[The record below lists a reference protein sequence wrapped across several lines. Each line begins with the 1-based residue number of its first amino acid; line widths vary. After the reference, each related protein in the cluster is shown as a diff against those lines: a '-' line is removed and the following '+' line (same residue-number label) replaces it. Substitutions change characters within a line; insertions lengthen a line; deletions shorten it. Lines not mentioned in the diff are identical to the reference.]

1 MNSNKKKTAIIVGS
15 VATALLASAAIATAL
30 YLKGKNKLINL
41 KIKQRLSILVFQK
54 KIKKNLVHM
63 MLKLKKNLKR

>member
-30 YLKGKNKLINL
+30 YLKGKNKLDKPKDKTTFIDFGIS
-41 KIKQRLSILVFQK
+41 KEDQK
-54 KIKKNLVHM
+54 EFGAHDAK
-63 MLKLKKNLKR
+63 